1 MIKVYE
7 NSVQNIT
14 KSENSTSCF
23 ISKKRFLQL
32 KSIGTCFKTKVGRL
46 RVRWPIYV
54 YCSWYKT
61 EMGII
66 SAFKRVPM
74 GIDSTFSILICYYS
88 PKMLL

>member
-32 KSIGTCFKTKVGRL
+32 KSIGTCFKPKLEGLGLDGQFMFTVRGIKQKWVSFRL
-46 RVRWPIYV
+46 LNGYQWV
-54 YCSWYKT
+54 
-61 EMGII
+61 
-66 SAFKRVPM
+66 
-74 GIDSTFSILICYYS
+74 
-88 PKMLL
+88 